1 MSRVA
6 VVVVAAAVNV
16 RCYFDVTAVPAIAV
30 DVAVV
35 AFVVDTVVFFCVIAV
50 VELAVDVVVGVI
62 VSSIAPLPVF
72 RQCHSRFDRACIV
85 RECPSVS
92 FLVAVAVTVTVGSHQ
107 THI

>member
-50 VELAVDVVVGVI
+50 VELAVDVVVGD
-62 VSSIAPLPVF
+62 L
-72 RQCHSRFDRACIV
+72 RHRFEHCS
-85 RECPSVS
+85 PSSVS
-92 FLVAVAVTVTVGSHQ
+92 PVPLTL
-107 THI
+107 